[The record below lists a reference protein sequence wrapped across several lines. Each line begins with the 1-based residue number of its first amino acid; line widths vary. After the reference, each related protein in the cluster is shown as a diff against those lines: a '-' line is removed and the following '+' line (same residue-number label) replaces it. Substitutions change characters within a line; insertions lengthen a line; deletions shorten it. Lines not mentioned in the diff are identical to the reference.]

1 MTRVITRSRIFMTKA
16 LSLAVLAA
24 VPAVALLVAGPGVLS
39 ALSADSP
46 GEGVPGGTTWG
57 ETRSY
62 RARGGDQV
70 GLPPHAAAGTS
81 RPASDSAGEWKN
93 TAELKSGLFLLTP
106 RPPLSAS

>member
-1 MTRVITRSRIFMTKA
+1 MPQVFLRSRIFMTKA
-16 LSLAVLAA
+16 MTWAVLAA
-24 VPAVALLVAGPGVLS
+24 VPAAALLVVGPGVLP
-39 ALSADSP
+39 ALLADSP

-70 GLPPHAAAGTS
+70 GLPPHTAAGTS
-81 RPASDSAGEWKN
+81 RPSSDPAGEWKN